1 MRQGISKFAYRLI
14 KTGTFVSKSILEK
27 VRDLNCTDENINFL
41 REQNRY
47 NKTESALFAG
57 EVPSQALHS
66 DISFVNDKDELDI
79 EKFKQWRPDYAK
91 ATFIGENGKP
101 VAPGNPFVCV
111 SEVEKMSKSK
121 YNVVNPDDIVAQYG
135 ADTFR
140 MYEMFL
146 GPIEV
151 SKPWDTKGIEGVHR
165 FLKKLWRLYFDEQ
178 KGWIVTDEQPNE
190 AELRAIHKTIK
201 KVGEDIER
209 FSFNTSVSQF
219 MICVNELTAL
229 NCHKRDVLEALAV
242 IIAPFAPHLAEELWH
257 QFGHQ
262 TSVLDAPFPVY
273 EEKHIAESTKKYPV
287 AVNGKTRVEIEF
299 PLDMD
304 EAQIQKEVLADETI
318 AKWLEGKAPKKIIFV
333 KGRMINIVV

>member
-1 MRQGISKFAYRLI
+1 M
-14 KTGTFVSKSILEK
+14 
-27 VRDLNCTDENINFL
+27 
-41 REQNRY
+41 
-47 NKTESALFAG
+47 
-57 EVPSQALHS
+57 
-66 DISFVNDKDELDI
+66 
-79 EKFKQWRPDYAK
+79 
-91 ATFIGENGKP
+91 
-101 VAPGNPFVCV
+101 
-111 SEVEKMSKSK
+111 
-121 YNVVNPDDIVAQYG
+121 
-135 ADTFR
+135 
-140 MYEMFL
+140 
-146 GPIEV
+146 
-151 SKPWDTKGIEGVHR
+151 HR
-165 FLKKLWRLYFDEQ
+165 FLKKLWRLFFDEQ

-333 KGRMINIVV
+333 IGRMINIVV